1 MLKYREVKPAAL
13 DFEQVMG
20 LYDSVGWSAYTKD
33 PQALKGSLN
42 GSDFVCVAEED
53 GQLLGLAR
61 ALSDGFTVCY
71 LQDVL
76 VNPAWQRQGIGAE
89 LVKQVLTA
97 HDQLRQFVL
106 LTDDE
111 PAQHAFYRSLG
122 LINAADQTGINA
134 FFRFK

>member
-1 MLKYREVKPAAL
+1 
-13 DFEQVMG
+13 MG

-33 PQALKGSLN
+33 PQALKGALN
-42 GSDFVCVAEED
+42 GSEFICVAEED

-61 ALSDGFTVCY
+61 AISDGFTVCY

-89 LVKQVLTA
+89 LVKQVLAA
-97 HDQLRQFVL
+97 HDQLLQFVL

-122 LINAADQTGINA
+122 LTNTADQAGINA
-134 FFRFK
+134 FFRFS